1 VQGVGESF
9 TDFYLAWHSHII
21 ETINKN
27 LETEF
32 NNDSDAIFK
41 YLKDN
46 NLGPD
51 QINGESVDRSY

>member
-27 LETEF
+27 LESEF

-46 NLGPD
+46 NLGCD
-51 QINGESVDRSY
+51 EID